1 MARIDI
7 TYDFALPVDRVY
19 AFLAEHENLGP
30 LFGAKVRRVQDGTTG
45 RNGTGSVR
53 ALQVGPLPWFEE
65 TVTHAVPDKV
75 IDYEISKGSPLRG
88 HTGRMEFVPVGTG
101 SRLHYV
107 IEFGAVLP
115 LLDRVIAKGLER
127 NLRSGLKTIDAKA

>member
-1 MARIDI
+1 VARIDI
-7 TYDFALPVDRVY
+7 TYDFALPVQRVY
-19 AFLAEHENLGP
+19 AYLAEHENLGP

-53 ALQVGPLPWFEE
+53 ALKVGPLPWFEE
-65 TVTHAVPDKV
+65 TVTHTVPDKV

-88 HTGRMEFVPVGTG
+88 HTGRMEFVAVGTG
-101 SRLHYV
+101 SRLRYV
-107 IEFGAVLP
+107 IEFGAVVP

-127 NLRSGLKTIDAKA
+127 NIRNGLKAVDAKA